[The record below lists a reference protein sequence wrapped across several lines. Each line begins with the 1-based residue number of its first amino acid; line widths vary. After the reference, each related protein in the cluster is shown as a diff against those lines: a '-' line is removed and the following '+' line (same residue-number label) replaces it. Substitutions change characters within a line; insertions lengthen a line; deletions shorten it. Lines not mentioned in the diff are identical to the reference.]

1 MILEARGVSK
11 NFGRLAALVQV
22 SFSVEEGEIFGIVG
36 PNGAGKST
44 LFNCITGLYRPTAGR
59 IFFAGS
65 EITGLSPDQVC
76 RRGIARTFQIPA
88 TFHSLSIYD
97 NIRVGALFGAGR
109 TDHVDEVLDF
119 LGLAPQA
126 RSPARNLDLYST
138 KLVMLGA
145 ALATNCRLL
154 MLDEPMA
161 GFSLVEIQRFL
172 ELLRRI
178 NQERGITVIIIE
190 HLLDVLAGIAHRMM
204 VLHDGHV
211 LCIGKPAEVTC
222 DSRVA
227 EVYLGHKAEARD
239 A

>member
-1 MILEARGVSK
+1 MILETRGVCK

-22 SFSVEEGEIFGIVG
+22 SFAVEEGEIFGIVG

-44 LFNCITGLYRPTAGR
+44 LFNCIAGLYRPTSGR
-59 IFFAGS
+59 IFFAGH
-65 EITGLSPDQVC
+65 EITGLAPDQVC

-97 NIRVGALFGAGR
+97 NIRATFGAGR
-109 TDHVDEVLDF
+109 TDHVGDILDF

-126 RSPARNLDLYST
+126 HNPARNLDLYTT

-161 GFSLVEIQRFL
+161 GLSLVEIQRFL

-178 NQERGITVIIIE
+178 NEERHITVIIIE
-190 HLLDVLAGIAHRMM
+190 HLLDILVGIAHRMM
-204 VLHDGHV
+204 VLHNGEV
-211 LCIGKPAEVTC
+211 LCIGSPREVTR
-222 DSRVA
+222 DSRVV
-227 EVYLGHKAEARD
+227 EVYLGKQGEVPHA
-239 A
+239 